1 MATELRPN
9 ADDFVH
15 SEPYADTPS
24 NPDKSTPMSPPST
37 TALPHMAGQNTVQR
51 VGRPAGLVAL
61 AALTAAIALVFS
73 GCATPISRTTV
84 DVPAQFA
91 ANAAAEVEPEAAWW
105 ASFHDPVLAD
115 LVHRAAL
122 GNRDVRIAAERL
134 HAARAGVTVSR
145 SFLMPSVSAVGSAGD
160 RSSGYGNAVKQLV
173 PDTKTASAGLDVSW
187 EVDLSGRL
195 RAGAAAAAAD
205 ALAAEHGVRG
215 VRLLVMTDV
224 ASNYFTLVGAQR
236 QLDTLRAISAAHDET
251 LRLVKARQRAGLA
264 TSFDVERAQTEAE
277 SARAQ
282 IPPLETIAA
291 VSRHRIAV
299 LIGDQA
305 FNAGRIETWR
315 GDVVVPEAQPG
326 QPATLL
332 QRRPDVLALM
342 AQLDAANAR
351 RQQAAAEWFP
361 RLFLDASFGRQNV
374 ELNSIGLGAARYTN
388 VAALLAMP
396 IFNAGR
402 TRALNDAAESG
413 QREAVLRAEDGMVR
427 ALEDVENALVA
438 LSSERQRSQSLQAAA
453 GSAEAALGR
462 AQSLYNRG
470 QIDLLPLLDAQR
482 SRLAVS
488 LSANDSSTRLLL
500 DSVQLYKAL
509 GGGWQVFE
517 PDADTAKGSA
527 MPPAA
532 ASTARPL
539 S

>member
-1 MATELRPN
+1 
-9 ADDFVH
+9 
-15 SEPYADTPS
+15 
-24 NPDKSTPMSPPST
+24 MSPPLASPLSGSAGPKT
-37 TALPHMAGQNTVQR
+37 VRAAGQLAGR
-51 VGRPAGLVAL
+51 VAMSAL
-61 AALTAAIALVFS
+61 AASFALVFT
-73 GCATPISRTTV
+73 GCSTPISHAQV
-84 DVPAQFA
+84 DVPAQFVA
-91 ANAAAEVEPEAAWW
+91 GTVADIEPEAAWW
-105 ASFHDPVLAD
+105 ESFGDPILTE
-115 LVHRAAL
+115 LVRRAAIE
-122 GNRDVRIAAERL
+122 NRDVKIAAERL

-160 RSSGYGNAVKQLV
+160 RSSGYGDAVKQLL
-173 PDTKTASAGLDVSW
+173 PDTKSASAGLDVSW

-195 RAGAAAAAAD
+195 RAGAAASAAD

-236 QLDTLRAISAAHDET
+236 QLDTLRAITAAHDET

-264 TSFDVERAQTEAE
+264 TSFDVERAQTDAE

-282 IPPLETIAA
+282 IPPLETVVA

-305 FNAGRIETWR
+305 SHAARIEPWR
-315 GDVVVPEAQPG
+315 GDAIVPQAQPG

-351 RQQAAAEWFP
+351 RKQAAAEWFP
-361 RLFLDASFGRQNV
+361 RLFLDASFGSQNLG
-374 ELNSIGLGAARYTN
+374 LNGIGLGAARYTN
-388 VAALLAMP
+388 VAGLLAMP

-402 TRALNDAAESG
+402 TQALNEAAESG

-453 GSAEAALGR
+453 ASAEAALGR
-462 AQSLYNRG
+462 AQSLYDRG

-482 SRLAVS
+482 ARLAVR
-488 LSANDSSTRLLL
+488 LSANDGSTQLLL

-509 GGGWQVFE
+509 GGGWQAFE
-517 PDADTAKGSA
+517 PAADNA
-527 MPPAA
+527 
-532 ASTARPL
+532 ARPL

>member
-1 MATELRPN
+1 MATERRPN
-9 ADDFVH
+9 ADDFVRGA
-15 SEPYADTPS
+15 PYADTPS
-24 NPDKSTPMSPPST
+24 NPDESTPMPAPS
-37 TALPHMAGQNTVQR
+37 ALAPSRQTEQKTFE
-51 VGRPAGLVAL
+51 PCQLTGLVAAAAL
-61 AALTAAIALVFS
+61 AASIVLVLT
-73 GCATPISRTTV
+73 GCATPVSHPTV

-91 ANAAAEVEPEAAWW
+91 ASTASEAEPEAAWW
-105 ASFHDPVLAD
+105 ESFHDPVLTH
-115 LVHRAAL
+115 LVHLAAHE
-122 GNRDVRIAAERL
+122 NRDIKIAAERL
-134 HAARAGVTVSR
+134 RAARSGVTVSR
-145 SFLMPSVSAVGSAGD
+145 SFLAPSISAVGLASD
-160 RSSGYGNAVKQLV
+160 RSSGYGDAVKRLT
-173 PDTKTASAGLDVSW
+173 PDTRNGSAGLDVAW

-195 RAGAAAAAAD
+195 RAGATAAAAD
-205 ALAAEHGVRG
+205 ALAVEDGVRG

-224 ASNYFTLVGAQR
+224 ATNYFTLVGALR

-282 IPPLETIAA
+282 IPPLETVAA

-305 FNAGRIETWR
+305 FHAARIEPWR

-326 QPATLL
+326 QPAALL

-374 ELNSIGLGAARYTN
+374 ELNSIGLGSARYTN
-388 VAALLAMP
+388 VAGLLAMP

-402 TRALNDAAESG
+402 TRAINDIAESG

-427 ALEDVENALVA
+427 ALEDVENSLVS

-453 GSAEAALGR
+453 TSADAALGR
-462 AQSLYNRG
+462 AQSLYDRG

-482 SRLAVS
+482 SRLAVR
-488 LSANDSSTRLLL
+488 LGANDSSTQLLL

-517 PDADTAKGSA
+517 PAAQNVV
-527 MPPAA
+527 PPAA
-532 ASTARPL
+532 AGATRPL

>member
-1 MATELRPN
+1 MP
-9 ADDFVH
+9 
-15 SEPYADTPS
+15 
-24 NPDKSTPMSPPST
+24 PPSAFPPSRQT
-37 TALPHMAGQNTVQR
+37 GKKIFEPCQLT
-51 VGRPAGLVAL
+51 GLVVAAAL
-61 AALTAAIALVFS
+61 AASVVLVLT
-73 GCATPISRTTV
+73 GCATPVSHPTV
-84 DVPAQFA
+84 DVPARFA
-91 ANAAAEVEPEAAWW
+91 ASAAAEVEPEAAWW
-105 ASFHDPVLAD
+105 ESFHDPALTD
-115 LVHRAAL
+115 LVRRAAL
-122 GNRDVRIAAERL
+122 ENRDVKIAAERL
-134 HAARAGVTVSR
+134 NAARAGVTVSR

-160 RSSGYGNAVKQLV
+160 RSSGYGDAAKLFL
-173 PDTKTASAGLDVSW
+173 PDTKSASAGLDVSW

-215 VRLLVMTDV
+215 VRLLVMSDV
-224 ASNYFTLVGAQR
+224 ASNYFTLVGALR

-305 FNAGRIETWR
+305 FNAARIEPWR
-315 GDVVVPEAQPG
+315 GDVAVPEAQPG
-326 QPATLL
+326 QPAALL
-332 QRRPDVLALM
+332 QRRPDVLALI

-361 RLFLDASFGRQNV
+361 RLFLDASFGSQNV
-374 ELNSIGLGAARYTN
+374 ELNSIGLGSARYTN
-388 VAALLAMP
+388 VAGLLAMP

-402 TRALNDAAESG
+402 TRALNEVAESG
-413 QREAVLRAEDGMVR
+413 QREALLRAEDGIVR
-427 ALEDVENALVA
+427 ALEDVENSLVA
-438 LSSERQRSQSLQAAA
+438 LSAERQRSQSLQNAAA
-453 GSAEAALGR
+453 SAEAALGR
-462 AQSLYNRG
+462 AQSLYDRG

-482 SRLAVS
+482 SRLAVR

-517 PDADTAKGSA
+517 PAAQPTAAGA
-527 MPPAA
+527 V
-532 ASTARPL
+532 RPL